1 MYKLSLVNAQG
12 DIPQALV
19 ALYRALGGGWE
30 IRDGE

>member
-1 MYKLSLVNAQG
+1 MPQG

-30 IRDGE
+30 IRDGNDVVPQAN